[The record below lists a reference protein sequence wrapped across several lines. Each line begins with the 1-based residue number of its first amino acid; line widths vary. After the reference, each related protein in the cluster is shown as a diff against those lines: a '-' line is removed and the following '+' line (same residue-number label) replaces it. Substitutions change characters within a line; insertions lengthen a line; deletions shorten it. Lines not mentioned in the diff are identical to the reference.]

1 MILRHN
7 DRKHILLMTYH
18 LSLTDLV
25 FLPHIVYYYRLMF
38 SCYFVFKNMSLKKI
52 CLSVIVS
59 TKHIIVPLS

>member
-1 MILRHN
+1 MTERH
-7 DRKHILLMTYH
+7 IFLMTYH
-18 LSLTDLV
+18 PSLMDLV
-25 FLPHIVYYYRLMF
+25 SLPHIVYYYRLMF